1 MKKIEFALEVD
12 YNIYKLLKKKKG
24 QWLFADEIAKA
35 IGFKPQ
41 GGYIRNSVHRL
52 RRMGIPIA
60 SDVNKGYRYVTKYK
74 DVAPTVRWF
83 QNKARDHSKTAQSLM
98 LIFEMKDQQ
107 RLF

>member
-1 MKKIEFALEVD
+1 MRKIEFAYVED
-12 YNIYKLLKKKKG
+12 YNIYRLLKKNKKK
-24 QWLFADEIAKA
+24 WLYAYEITKG
-35 IGFKPQ
+35 IGIGEKRT
-41 GGYIRNSVHRL
+41 IRNNIHRL

-60 SDVNKGYRYVTKYK
+60 SDVGKGYRYVTKYK
-74 DVAPTVRWF
+74 DIATTVRWF